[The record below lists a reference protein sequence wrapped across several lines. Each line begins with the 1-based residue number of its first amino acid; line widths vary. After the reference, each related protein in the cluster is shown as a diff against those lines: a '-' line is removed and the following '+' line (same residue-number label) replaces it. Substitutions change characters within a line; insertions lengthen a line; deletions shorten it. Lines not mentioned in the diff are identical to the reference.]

1 MITKKSLNLT
11 KNTHINTK
19 EDAPVNDVAVNNV
32 AVNDVAVNDVA
43 VNDAQVNKIIPPQQS
58 KFKIIKKIH
67 TFEQA
72 AAPNAPI
79 SQNDAPN
86 APNVAPN
93 APIAPNVAPNDA
105 PNVAP
110 NAPNVENDSD
120 NEQENDLITNFKSDN
135 EILIYLKKLNIDSLK
150 KTEKFDEI
158 IDTLETYRYQQ
169 RKKIKVATKNKTP
182 MNKMETTLEQIENVL
197 SEIKQVK
204 ANIDI
209 SKNQKEKDMLIDTFK
224 KKYKKM
230 SDRDFK
236 IRIDLTAPKDKR
248 KPEISLTIIEVAKN
262 TVYQDNSYKNAP
274 IQKIK
279 NFKNEFNKKILPMND
294 DILDQIKYKQNN
306 NLSVMVDYI
315 HRPELFKCKKYNIYN
330 T

>member
-1 MITKKSLNLT
+1 
-11 KNTHINTK
+11 
-19 EDAPVNDVAVNNV
+19 
-32 AVNDVAVNDVA
+32 
-43 VNDAQVNKIIPPQQS
+43 
-58 KFKIIKKIH
+58 
-67 TFEQA
+67 
-72 AAPNAPI
+72 
-79 SQNDAPN
+79 
-86 APNVAPN
+86 
-93 APIAPNVAPNDA
+93 
-105 PNVAP
+105 
-110 NAPNVENDSD
+110 
-120 NEQENDLITNFKSDN
+120 
-135 EILIYLKKLNIDSLK
+135 
-150 KTEKFDEI
+150 
-158 IDTLETYRYQQ
+158 
-169 RKKIKVATKNKTP
+169 VATKNKTP

>member
-19 EDAPVNDVAVNNV
+19 EDAPVNDAPVNN
-32 AVNDVAVNDVA
+32 AP
-43 VNDAQVNKIIPPQQS
+43 VNDAPVNDAPVNKINPPQQS

-67 TFEQA
+67 TFEQT
-72 AAPNAPI
+72 AAP
-79 SQNDAPN
+79 NDAPN
-86 APNVAPN
+86 APNDAPN
-93 APIAPNVAPNDA
+93 DAPIAPNDAPIVPNDA
-105 PNVAP
+105 PN
-110 NAPNVENDSD
+110 DSD
-120 NEQENDLITNFKSDN
+120 SEQENDLITNFKSDN

>member
-19 EDAPVNDVAVNNV
+19 EDAPVNDAP
-32 AVNDVAVNDVA
+32 
-43 VNDAQVNKIIPPQQS
+43 VNKINPPQQS

-67 TFEQA
+67 TFEQT
-72 AAPNAPI
+72 AAP
-79 SQNDAPN
+79 NDAPN
-86 APNVAPN
+86 APNDAPN
-93 APIAPNVAPNDA
+93 DAPIAPNDAPIVPNDA
-105 PNVAP
+105 PN
-110 NAPNVENDSD
+110 DSD
-120 NEQENDLITNFKSDN
+120 SEQENDLITNFKSDN